1 MPRSARR
8 PVSPAAGSAPI
19 VPEPRIWQ
27 GVVYQPC
34 QGGALWVRQ
43 LFQFVGAFAPDPGP
57 RDLAWEARAETGERL
72 VGGVLCELH
81 DAHGFIHGPVVVDPP
96 EGTEPLE
103 AAAQLVA
110 PLIDL
115 ARALPLDSLFT
126 RPQGLDRVW
135 VRLGFVP
142 MPEAFLPPA
151 LRGRPGSGLHVWR
164 RPGTYAVPVP
174 DPGGEGRRRGRR

>member
-1 MPRSARR
+1 MPRSTRR

-19 VPEPRIWQ
+19 VLEPRIWQ
-27 GVVYQPC
+27 GVVYRPC
-34 QGGALWVRQ
+34 QSGASAVRQ
-43 LFQFVGAFAPDPGP
+43 LFQFAGAFAPGPDPH
-57 RDLAWEARAETGERL
+57 DIAWEAQAGERL
-72 VGGVLCELH
+72 VGGVLCERLG
-81 DAHGFIHGPVVVDPP
+81 ANGFIHGPVVVDPP
-96 EGTEPLE
+96 EAAEPIE
-103 AAAQLVA
+103 VAAQLVA

-115 ARALPLDSLFT
+115 ARTLPLDSLFT

-142 MPEAFLPPA
+142 MPEAFLPPG

-164 RPGTYAVPVP
+164 RPGTYAVPIP

>member
-27 GVVYQPC
+27 GVVYRPC
-34 QGGALWVRQ
+34 QGGAPAVRQ
-43 LFQFVGAFAPDPGP
+43 LFQFAGAFVPDPEP
-57 RDLAWEARAETGERL
+57 EEIAWEAQAGDRI
-72 VGGVLCELH
+72 VGGVLCERRGV
-81 DAHGFIHGPVVVDPP
+81 HGFVHGPVVVDPP
-96 EGTEPLE
+96 EGAEPIE
-103 AAAQLVA
+103 VAAQLVA
-110 PLIDL
+110 PLVDA

-142 MPEAFLPPA
+142 MPEAFLPAA

-164 RPGTYAVPVP
+164 RPGTYAVPIP
-174 DPGGEGRRRGRR
+174 AAEGEGRRRGRR

>member
-8 PVSPAAGSAPI
+8 PVTPAAGPAPI
-19 VPEPRIWQ
+19 GLEPRIWQ
-27 GVVYQPC
+27 GVVYRPC
-34 QGGALWVRQ
+34 QGGAPAVRQ
-43 LFQFVGAFAPDPGP
+43 LFQFVGAFAPGVDP
-57 RDLAWEARAETGERL
+57 RDLAWEAQSGDRL
-72 VGGVLCELH
+72 VGGVLCEVQG
-81 DAHGFIHGPVVVDPP
+81 AHGFIHGPVVVDPP
-96 EGTEPLE
+96 EGAEPLE
-103 AAAQLVA
+103 VAAQLVA
-110 PLIDL
+110 PLVDL
-115 ARALPLDSLFT
+115 ARTLPLDSLFT

-142 MPEAFLPPA
+142 MPEAFLPPP

>member
-8 PVSPAAGSAPI
+8 PAAPPPAGPAPI
-19 VPEPRIWQ
+19 VLEPRTWQ
-27 GVVYQPC
+27 GVVYRPC
-34 QGGALWVRQ
+34 QGGAPAVRR
-43 LFQFVGAFAPDPGP
+43 LFQFAGAFAPVPDANE
-57 RDLAWEARAETGERL
+57 LAWEAEAAGRVL
-72 VGGVLCELH
+72 GGVLCERMG
-81 DAHGFIHGPVVVDPP
+81 AQGFVHGPVVVEPP
-96 EGTEPLE
+96 TGIEPLE
-103 AAAQLVA
+103 VAAHLVA

-174 DPGGEGRRRGRR
+174 DPEAEGRRRGRR

>member
-8 PVSPAAGSAPI
+8 PVAPAAGSAPI
-19 VPEPRIWQ
+19 VLEPRTWQ
-27 GVVYQPC
+27 GVVYRPC
-34 QGGALWVRQ
+34 QGGAPAVRQ
-43 LFQFVGAFAPDPGP
+43 LFQFAGAFAPDPSP
-57 RDLAWEARAETGERL
+57 EEIAWEARSGDRL
-72 VGGVLCELH
+72 IGGVLCERRGP
-81 DAHGFIHGPVVVDPP
+81 HGFIHGPVVVDPP
-96 EGTEPLE
+96 DGVEPIE
-103 AAAQLVA
+103 VAAQLVA
-110 PLIDL
+110 PLVDS

-142 MPEAFLPPA
+142 MPEAFLPAA

-174 DPGGEGRRRGRR
+174 DPEGEGRRRGRR

>member
-1 MPRSARR
+1 
-8 PVSPAAGSAPI
+8 
-19 VPEPRIWQ
+19 
-27 GVVYQPC
+27 VYRPC
-34 QGGALWVRQ
+34 QIGAPAVRQ
-43 LFQFVGAFAPDPGP
+43 LFQFAGAHVPAADVEEI
-57 RDLAWEARAETGERL
+57 AWEAEDAGRIL
-72 VGGVLCELH
+72 GGVLCERAG
-81 DAHGFIHGPVVVDPP
+81 AHGFIHGPVVIEPP
-96 EGTEPLE
+96 AGIEPLE
-103 AAAQLVA
+103 IAALLVS

-115 ARALPLDSLFT
+115 ARTLPLDSLFT

-174 DPGGEGRRRGRR
+174 DPEGEGRRRGRR

>member
-19 VPEPRIWQ
+19 VLEPRVWQ

-34 QGGALWVRQ
+34 QGGAPAVRQ
-43 LFQFVGAFAPDPGP
+43 LFHFAGAFAPDLEPGEI
-57 RDLAWEARAETGERL
+57 AWEARAGDRL
-72 VGGVLCELH
+72 VGGVLCERRG
-81 DAHGFIHGPVVVDPP
+81 AHGFVHGPVVVDPP
-96 EGTEPLE
+96 AGAESIEV
-103 AAAQLVA
+103 AAQLVA
-110 PLIDL
+110 PLVDS

-142 MPEAFLPPA
+142 MPEAFLPA
-151 LRGRPGSGLHVWR
+151 DLKGRPGTGLHVWR

-174 DPGGEGRRRGRR
+174 DPAGEGRRRGRR